1 MSSDPPGAR
10 EDSVRAGGRVLLH
23 DVARA
28 SGVSLSTASRALRHD
43 PRISV
48 ATRRSVRKT
57 ARELGYIP
65 NVAARSL
72 RAKRTRILG
81 LLLADLSDPVH
92 GQIAAG
98 FEQEAAEHG
107 YRVVFVAGLNDP
119 ARERRGLR
127 VFVEHATDGVAL
139 VSSVLDPREARR
151 RIPPSRLIVV
161 QPDHQSILR
170 RNGALPPG
178 VIQTDDAAGITAAT
192 AHLVE
197 CGYRDIAYAGDA
209 TRASSAAR
217 REAAAAAL
225 IALGVDRPLRW
236 FDASDDAWRAPLTI
250 AATILRDPP
259 EALLCYDD
267 KLALAILDGLR
278 SHGVRAPDDIGIV
291 GFDGIP
297 FAAISEPRLTTVAA
311 PTAEL
316 GRLAASS
323 LVGAIHS
330 GEVPGAVLLPV
341 QLVVRA
347 STRVRAVVAG
357 GVGA

>member
-1 MSSDPPGAR
+1 MRSGA
-10 EDSVRAGGRVLLH
+10 RVLLH

-28 SGVSLSTASRALRHD
+28 AGVSLSTASRALRHD

-119 ARERRGLR
+119 VRERRGLR
-127 VFVEHATDGVAL
+127 VFIEHATDGVAL
-139 VSSVLDPREARR
+139 ISSVLDPREARR
-151 RIPPSRLIVV
+151 RVPPSRLVIA
-161 QPDHQSILR
+161 QPDHRSILR
-170 RNGALPPG
+170 RKGALPPG
-178 VIQTDDAAGITAAT
+178 VIQTDDATGIAAAT

-197 CGYRDIAYAGDA
+197 CGYRDIAYVGDG
-209 TRASSAAR
+209 TRASSAVR
-217 REAAAAAL
+217 REAAAATL
-225 IALGVDRPLRW
+225 VALGVDRPLRW
-236 FDASDDAWRAPLTI
+236 FEASDDAWRTPLEI
-250 AATILRDPP
+250 AARILREPP
-259 EALLCYDD
+259 DALICYDD

-278 SHGVRAPDDIGIV
+278 SHGVRAPEDIGVV

-297 FAAISEPRLTTVAA
+297 FAAISHPRLTTVAA

-323 LVGAIHS
+323 LVGAIQS
-330 GEVPGAVLLPV
+330 GEVPGPALLPV
-341 QLVVRA
+341 ELVVRA
-347 STRVRAVVAG
+347 STRVRAVVAE
-357 GVGA
+357 GVVA